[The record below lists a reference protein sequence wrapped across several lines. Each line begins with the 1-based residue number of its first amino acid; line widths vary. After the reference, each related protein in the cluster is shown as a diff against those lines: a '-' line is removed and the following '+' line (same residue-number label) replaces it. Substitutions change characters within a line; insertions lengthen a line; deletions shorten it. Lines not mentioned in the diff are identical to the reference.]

1 MSHTPERL
9 SIVSAAA
16 MRERDRLTMEG
27 FGLPGMVLME
37 RAALACSDVILS
49 RTPASAPVCVLAGP
63 GNNGGDGLAIARQ
76 LHGAGRDVAVVLAA
90 DPARLSGDTAAQF
103 RMLLALDIPVVV
115 VEPGEDDFTSV
126 LQAPVWVDAL
136 LGTGSTGAP
145 RGIIAQVLESA
156 TALRELA
163 WVLAVDLPSGAEAD
177 SGRVSGSALRA
188 DVTVTFDSRK
198 WAHVLPPALDH
209 IGELVVADIGIP
221 AHVAQEAP
229 ADAEIAYV
237 GRTVA
242 PLPAFLP
249 SSHKSSRG
257 RAVVWAGSEVMPGAA
272 VLSSIAALRSGA
284 GLVHLIAPST
294 VLSLALHQQ
303 PALLVYEPERADEAI
318 RFADSVVVGPGL
330 GVDRAAEVL
339 RLLKPAL
346 QGGLRAVLDADAL
359 TALAALRT
367 PAGVEVVLTPHPG
380 ELARLLACDTSEV
393 LSDLPRAAR
402 AAAELYACVVVAK
415 TAGAI
420 VTDGEDVVMVPAGD
434 PGMATAGSGDVLAG
448 IIGALL
454 ASYPDADLMHLAAAG
469 AMVHARSGAAA
480 RAQLGASETLTAS
493 DLVAHLGS
501 AFLSVRGG

>member
-1 MSHTPERL
+1 MNTTPDRI

-16 MRERDRLTMEG
+16 MRERDRLTVET

-37 RAALACSDVILS
+37 RAALACSDLILS
-49 RTPASAPVCVLAGP
+49 RTPASAPVCILAGP
-63 GNNGGDGLAIARQ
+63 GNNGGDGLAIARH

-90 DPARLSGDTAAQF
+90 DPARLVGDTASQL
-103 RMLLALDIPVVV
+103 RLLQALDILLLV
-115 VEPGEDDFTSV
+115 VEPGEDDFMSV

-145 RGIIAQVLESA
+145 RGVVAQVLESA
-156 TALRELA
+156 AALRDQA
-163 WVLAVDLPSGAEAD
+163 WVLAVDLPSGVEAD
-177 SGRVSGSALRA
+177 SGRVAGTVLRA

-198 WAHVLPPALDH
+198 WAHVLPPAIDH
-209 IGELVVADIGIP
+209 VGELVVADIGIP
-221 AHVAQEAP
+221 VHIALEVP
-229 ADAEIAYV
+229 ADAEIAFI
-237 GRTVA
+237 GRSVA
-242 PLPAFLP
+242 ALPPFLS

-257 RAVVWAGSEVMPGAA
+257 RAVVWAGSDAMPGAA
-272 VLSSIAALRSGA
+272 VLSSVAALRAGA
-284 GLVHLIAPST
+284 GLVHLIAPRS

-303 PALLVYEPERADEAI
+303 PALLVYEPERAAEAV

-330 GVDRAAEVL
+330 GVDTAAEVL
-339 RLLKPAL
+339 RLLQPAL

-359 TALAALRT
+359 TALAALRA

-380 ELARLLACDTSEV
+380 ELARLLNCDTSEV

-420 VTDGEDVVMVPAGD
+420 ITDGEEMIMVPAGD

-469 AMVHARSGAAA
+469 AMVHARAGVAA
-480 RAQLGASETLTAS
+480 RTQLGASETITAS

-501 AFLSVRGG
+501 AFVSVRGG